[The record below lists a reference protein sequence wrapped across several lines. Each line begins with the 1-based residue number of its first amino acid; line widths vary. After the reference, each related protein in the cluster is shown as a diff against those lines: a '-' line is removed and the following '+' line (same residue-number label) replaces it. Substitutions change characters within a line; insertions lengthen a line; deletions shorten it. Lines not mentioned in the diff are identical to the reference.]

1 MKKNSA
7 SIKKLK
13 KPIKQLLPKLKK
25 IVKKK
30 DSSVKPTPNT
40 SLQNLNPMRLF
51 ALKGLMPL
59 SDPLTILAQILT
71 ESLEQSP
78 SSHQPLKPLFLKEQ
92 VQVLQQVAVMAM
104 ESFSKRINPFEF
116 SIATSP
122 THRIMAKKSLASIIP
137 TNCSPLLR
145 KMERLLP
152 LSIPI
157 QPKRFMW
164 VHMEIIKVK

>member
-71 ESLEQSP
+71 ESLEQ
-78 SSHQPLKPLFLKEQ
+78 
-92 VQVLQQVAVMAM
+92 
-104 ESFSKRINPFEF
+104 
-116 SIATSP
+116 
-122 THRIMAKKSLASIIP
+122 
-137 TNCSPLLR
+137 
-145 KMERLLP
+145 
-152 LSIPI
+152 
-157 QPKRFMW
+157 
-164 VHMEIIKVK
+164 